1 MNSMLEA
8 NHTARKDCSENLSR
22 RAALG
27 AVLTSGAA
35 VLGAGVAIAASEGS
49 HEGSFSGAG
58 DAIMHGG
65 AKHQALI
72 DKALV
77 CVNKGEVCLNHCIT
91 SLSTGDTMMKECA
104 KLVAVILP
112 MCAGLAKL
120 AALEAP
126 RLKEYAKVCM
136 DACADCE
143 KECRKHEKMHEI
155 CKACAEACADCIK
168 ECKTLMGA

>member
-1 MNSMLEA
+1 MTRTLEA
-8 NHTARKDCSENLSR
+8 NPQLREVQAAGLSR
-22 RAALG
+22 RAVLG
-27 AVLTSGAA
+27 VVLTSGTA
-35 VLGAGVAIAASEGS
+35 VLAAGVAVAADEGS

-58 DAIMHGG
+58 DAIMQGG
-65 AKHQALI
+65 AKYQTVI
-72 DKALV
+72 NKALA

-91 SLSTGDTMMKECA
+91 SLSTGDTMMKDCA
-104 KLVAVILP
+104 KLVAAILP

-120 AALEAP
+120 AALETP

-168 ECKTLMGA
+168 ECKTLIAA